1 MKKYCLFTINL
12 LILFV
17 IYARAQPFSRYFDD
31 VPSIPDSSQQIADRI
46 AQSKIPVLVDF
57 WAIWCGPCR
66 MLNPTLAKLEKA
78 YRGRVLFIKIN
89 VDYDRQI
96 AAYFQIQGIPAVFII
111 KDKAVQRALVGFH
124 PEADYRK
131 AIEEV
136 LAMVSADTTKLNTAK
151 KQDTV
156 KKKESGKGKTKQP

>member
-1 MKKYCLFTINL
+1 MKKYFLFTINL

-31 VPSIPDSSQQIADRI
+31 VPSVPDSSQQIADRI
-46 AQSKIPVLVDF
+46 VQSKIPVLVDF
-57 WAIWCGPCR
+57 WATWCGPCR

-89 VDYDRQI
+89 VDYERQI
-96 AAYFQIQGIPAVFII
+96 SAYFQIQGIPAVFII
-111 KDKAVQRALVGFH
+111 KDKAVQRALVGYH

-136 LAMVSADTTKLNTAK
+136 LAMPSEDTAKDDTTK
-151 KQDTV
+151 KQDAG
-156 KKKESGKGKTKQP
+156 KKKESEKIGKSQK

>member
-1 MKKYCLFTINL
+1 MKKYFLFTINL
-12 LILFV
+12 LLLFV

-31 VPSIPDSSQQIADRI
+31 VPSVPDSSQQIADRI
-46 AQSKIPVLVDF
+46 VQSKIPVLVDF
-57 WAIWCGPCR
+57 WATWCGPCR

-89 VDYDRQI
+89 VDYERQI
-96 AAYFQIQGIPAVFII
+96 SAYFQIQGIPAVFII
-111 KDKAVQRALVGFH
+111 KDKAVQRALVGYH

-136 LAMVSADTTKLNTAK
+136 LAMVSAQPPKTDTLPKNPTP
-151 KQDTV
+151 V
-156 KKKESGKGKTKQP
+156 K

>member
-1 MKKYCLFTINL
+1 MKKYFLFTINL

-31 VPSIPDSSQQIADRI
+31 VPSVPDSSQQIADRI
-46 AQSKIPVLVDF
+46 VQSKIPVLVDF
-57 WAIWCGPCR
+57 WATWCGPCR

-78 YRGRVLFIKIN
+78 YRGRVLFIKVN

-96 AAYFQIQGIPAVFII
+96 AAYFQVQGIPAVFII
-111 KDKAVQRALVGFH
+111 KDKSMKRAMVGFQ
-124 PEADYRK
+124 PEAAYRK

-136 LAMVSADTTKLNTAK
+136 LAMPSEDTAKVDTTK
-151 KQDTV
+151 KQDAG
-156 KKKESGKGKTKQP
+156 KKKESGKVKKTSG